1 MRWPSRGL
9 RPSFARLV
17 TLIIGTALSRSLRAR
32 LRAAIKCLH
41 IPQGPSLRFGLSCPD
56 PSSLNRP
63 HPSRSQAHRDFAA
76 WRCLRCAGAPRRPA
90 SGSELSLRVL
100 SCHAVP
106 CDPEESDHR
115 QFQIS
120 DVDVAFAVSRA
131 ARHSQKSAIRFTR
144 EVIFEATWFTQSLR
158 PARLLA
164 PLYGSDRFKSA
175 HGGFYF
181 QAFNR
186 SVSLPAAGYNYN
198 SVWTPSV
205 GGTFTRKNGS

>member
-1 MRWPSRGL
+1 M
-9 RPSFARLV
+9 
-17 TLIIGTALSRSLRAR
+17 
-32 LRAAIKCLH
+32 AAYT
-41 IPQGPSLRFGLSCPD
+41 
-56 PSSLNRP
+56 
-63 HPSRSQAHRDFAA
+63 
-76 WRCLRCAGAPRRPA
+76 RCLRCAGAPRRPP

-100 SCHAVP
+100 SWHAVP
-106 CDPEESDHR
+106 CDPGESDHR

-120 DVDVAFAVSRA
+120 DVGVAFAVNRA

-164 PLYGSDRFKSA
+164 PLYGSDRHSV
-175 HGGFYF
+175 GPRGLLLPGF
-181 QAFNR
+181 QQ
-186 SVSLPAAGYNYN
+186 VGLAAGYHYN